1 MGLVKVKLLGEL
13 GRRFN
18 REWVLDIQTPV
29 EALRAIGV
37 QARGFFEFLEQSESR
52 GIVYRLVTNDPF
64 GLSLEQTE
72 WFISGDSL
80 VIAPMIRARGGLGRV
95 LLGVALITVA
105 LAVPASAFGLT
116 SMTSIGLAGAALVL
130 NGLSQMLSPKPKSSK
145 SERDDSFLID
155 RAAQTGNQ
163 GQAVPLLIG
172 GDLYFEPVAVLS
184 SSLSVNE
191 YSILPPAPIAPPQPP
206 PDVDTGDDQQTYS
219 DW

>member
-1 MGLVKVKLLGEL
+1 MGLTKVKLLGEL
-13 GRRFN
+13 GRRFG

-37 QARGFFEFLEQSESR
+37 QARGFFEFLEQSTKN
-52 GIVYRLVTNDPF
+52 GVDYRLVSGNPLGIGEDQ
-64 GLSLEQTE
+64 LDWYL
-72 WFISGDSL
+72 SGDCL
-80 VIAPMIRARGGLGRV
+80 VIAPIIRAKGGIGRV
-95 LLGVALITVA
+95 LLGVVLVGVA
-105 LAVPASAFGLT
+105 LAVPASALGLS
-116 SMTSIGLAGAALVL
+116 SMTTIGLVGGSLIL
-130 NGLSQMLSPKPKSSK
+130 SGLSQMLSPKPKSSK
-145 SERDDSFLID
+145 SERDDSFIVD

-206 PDVDTGDDQQTYS
+206 PDVDTGEDQQTYS